1 MPQPVSATPDPTNRV
16 PGLTTRRSLLAGATG
31 LLALAGLAACSA
43 PSADQAARANAAG
56 PPQTPDE
63 ALEVLRA
70 GNQRYAQG
78 KPEHPNQETEVRT
91 ELAEHQ
97 APFALVH
104 GCVDSR
110 VAPELLFDQGIG
122 DLFVTRTAGGVLDDT
137 LVGSMEF
144 AVSSPYAVPLLVILG
159 HTACGAVTGTLQ
171 AMEKDPEHPELP
183 GEMADFAEQI
193 VPVAR
198 EAKTDSAAP
207 DQVDRVVQ
215 ANALAVAAGL
225 VQRSAIIRKAVEE
238 KRTRVVPAVY
248 DLDTGEVRWL
258 DG

>member
-1 MPQPVSATPDPTNRV
+1 MPQPVSATPNPTNRT
-16 PGLTTRRSLLAGATG
+16 PGLASRRSLLAGATG

-43 PSADQAARANAAG
+43 SPADQAARANAAG

-110 VAPELLFDQGIG
+110 VAPELLFDQGLG
-122 DLFVTRTAGGVLDDT
+122 DLFVTRTAGAVLDDT

-144 AVSSPYAVPLLVILG
+144 AVSSPYSVPLLVILG

-171 AMEKDPEHPELP
+171 AMEADPENPGLP

-198 EAKTDSAAP
+198 AAKAESAAP
-207 DQVDRVVQ
+207 EEVDRVVK
-215 ANALAVAAGL
+215 ANALAVAEEL

-238 KRTRVVPAVY
+238 KRTRVMPAVY

-258 DG
+258 DS